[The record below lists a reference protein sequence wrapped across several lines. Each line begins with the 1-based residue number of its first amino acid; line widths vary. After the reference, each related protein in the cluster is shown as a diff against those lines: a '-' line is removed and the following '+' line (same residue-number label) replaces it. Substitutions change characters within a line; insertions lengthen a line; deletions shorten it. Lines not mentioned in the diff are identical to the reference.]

1 MRILRR
7 LNPRVRKIV
16 DWVVGLT
23 LIAIGIIGGF
33 IPILQGWVFI
43 LAGLAVLSSHSRWA
57 KAILDRVKETGRDVR
72 EKVSERYQRR
82 RQRREGGREDGSVD

>member
-16 DWVVGLT
+16 DWAVGLT
-23 LIAIGIIGGF
+23 LIAIGIVGGF

-82 RQRREGGREDGSVD
+82 RRRREGEREDGSVD